1 MLQIKP
7 FLTRTNSHNIVVFNA
22 ILWSCSFL
30 ILLFLFSG
38 SSSPSKIDYIYTT
51 SFIFTLVIP
60 VCINLYWLLP
70 RYLKKEKYTI
80 FGILFIINLIVFA
93 QINTWFFNVLVNSFF
108 KDYFFISYHNTI
120 EIYFIFSVF
129 FILTA
134 LVKLTEDWF
143 YLNQFENKTL
153 KIQNQHIENQL
164 YYLKGQINPHF
175 LFNSLN
181 VLYSLA
187 IEEKKE
193 VTNAILQLSD
203 ILRYIIYDV
212 NADTITIKKEIE
224 LLHNYIEFEKNRHV
238 KDSTIKFEYNV
249 DEDLEI
255 YPMLLLP
262 MLENSFKHGLKSGVK
277 NPYIDVKLTAKNR
290 KIDFVISNNFK
301 EITNDTLNDE
311 KGIGLKN
318 IQENLTLIYPDKH
331 LFSIEDNETIFT
343 VKLTIDLE
351 K

>member
-1 MLQIKP
+1 MLQNKS
-7 FLTRTNSHNIVVFNA
+7 FLTKTNTHHIVVFNA

-38 SSSPSKIDYIYTT
+38 SSSPSKIDYIYTA

-70 RYLKKEKYTI
+70 TYLKKEKYAI
-80 FGILFIINLIVFA
+80 FGILFIVNLILFA
-93 QINTWFFNVLVNSFF
+93 QINPWFFNVLVDTFF
-108 KDYFFISYHNTI
+108 KDYFFISYHNTV
-120 EIYFIFSVF
+120 EIYFIFAVF
-129 FILTA
+129 FILSA
-134 LVKLTEDWF
+134 LIKLAEDWV
-143 YLNQFENKTL
+143 YLNQLENRAL
-153 KIQNQHIENQL
+153 KIQNQQIENQL
-164 YYLKGQINPHF
+164 HYLKGQINPHF

-193 VTNAILQLSD
+193 VKNAILQLSD
-203 ILRYIIYDV
+203 ILRYVIYDV
-212 NADTITIKKEIE
+212 NAAQITIMKEIE
-224 LLHNYIEFEKNRHV
+224 LLTNYIEFEKNRHV
-238 KDSTIKFEYNV
+238 QNSTITFDYKV

-262 MLENSFKHGLKSGVK
+262 LLENSFKHGLKSGTL
-277 NPYIDVKLTAKNR
+277 NPYINMELIVKNK

-301 EITNDTLNDE
+301 ESANNTTKE
-311 KGIGLKN
+311 EYGIGLKN
-318 IQENLTLIYPDKH
+318 IQENLSLIYPDKH
-331 LFSIEDNETIFT
+331 LFSIENSHPIFT
-343 VKLTIDLE
+343 VRLTIDLE